1 MKKIPAIIGGIF
13 LLLIFGI
20 LFAIPVSNDYA
31 AMKTAKQVADIPLP
45 EQTEC
50 MESVYLAGK
59 LTGNGNGMQ
68 YFGAILVKSD
78 LSVDEL
84 AVYYQNFNDDSQEYT
99 VESQKDKKIQ
109 VIEHGGLSF
118 KTDIQGDN
126 YYIVYSW
133 GDNND
138 FAREFDLRGH

>member
-1 MKKIPAIIGGIF
+1 MKKIPVIIGGI
-13 LLLIFGI
+13 LLLLFFGI

-31 AMKTAKQVADIPLP
+31 AKKTAERAADIPLP
-45 EQTEC
+45 EQTEYI
-50 MESVYLAGK
+50 ESVYLAGK

-78 LSVDEL
+78 LPVDEL
-84 AVYYQNFNDDSQEYT
+84 AAYYRNFNDDNQEYH
-99 VESQKDKKIQ
+99 VERQIDQEIQ
-109 VIEHGGLSF
+109 VIEHGALLF
-118 KTDIQGDN
+118 ETNIRGDN

-138 FAREFDLRGH
+138 FAREIDLRGH